1 MCRLS
6 ETSKESFPLP
16 KQPLERYYKAH
27 CMSRPKPVVL
37 LVLDGFGIAPAGLG
51 NAIAESN
58 MPVFHRLISRYP
70 AMTVQANGPAV
81 GLSWGEMG
89 NSEVGHLT
97 MGAGRIFYQSLPRIN
112 LTIES
117 GEFYE
122 LPVFKKAIE
131 HVQTSGG
138 TLHLMGL
145 VSQGGVHAS
154 QEHLY
159 ALLEFCKREQFTKV
173 AIHAFLDGRDA
184 IYNSGQGFIAEL
196 EAKIAELGVGTIA
209 TLSGRYYAM
218 DRDNRWDRIQL
229 AYDAIA
235 QGLGPTAKNATDAI
249 QASYAKEVYDE
260 QFIPTVLTDKR
271 GQPVAKVSSGD
282 AVIFF
287 NFRPDRAREIAKA
300 FVLPAF
306 DKFPRET
313 LQNLFFVTFTEYEK
327 DLPIEVAYPPQLI
340 EECLAKVISDAGLT
354 QLHIAET
361 EKYAH
366 VTFFM
371 NGMREEEFPG
381 ETRVIIP
388 SPRVSSYDKQPEMS
402 VFQIADRVVK
412 ETMAG
417 TYDFIAIN
425 FANADMVGHT
435 GDEAATIKACEA
447 IDKAMGQVVDA
458 ALAVGGAVVITADH
472 GNAEEVKNLI
482 TGEMDKEHS
491 TNPVPFLVISKDLE
505 GVKAPGGDI
514 ENDDLSMV
522 GPIGMLADTA
532 PTILKLLGVPQPPE
546 MTGSPLI

>member
-1 MCRLS
+1 
-6 ETSKESFPLP
+6 
-16 KQPLERYYKAH
+16 
-27 CMSRPKPVVL
+27 MSRPKPVIL
-37 LVLDGFGIAPAGLG
+37 LILDGFGIAPAGLG

-97 MGAGRIFYQSLPRIN
+97 IGAGRIFYQSLPRIN
-112 LTIES
+112 LSIES
-117 GEFYE
+117 GEFFE
-122 LPVFKKAIE
+122 QPAFKKAVE
-131 HVQTSGG
+131 HAREKNG

-145 VSQGGVHAS
+145 VSQGNVHAS

-159 ALLEFCKREQFTKV
+159 ALLDFCKRENYTKV

-184 IYNSGQGFIAEL
+184 IYNSAQGFIAEL
-196 EAKIAELGVGTIA
+196 EAKMAEVGIGKIA

-229 AYDAIA
+229 AYDAMVK
-235 QGLGPTAKNATDAI
+235 GSGPTAQTPSEAI
-249 QASYAKEVYDE
+249 QASYAAKVYDE
-260 QFIPTVLTDKR
+260 QFLPTVITDKK
-271 GQPVAKVSSGD
+271 GKPVAPITSGD
-282 AVIFF
+282 SVIFF
-287 NFRPDRAREIAKA
+287 NFRPDRARELAKA
-300 FVLPAF
+300 FALPAF

-313 LQNLFFVTFTEYEK
+313 LQDLFFVTFTEYEK
-327 DLPIEVAYPPQLI
+327 DVPIEVAYPPQLI
-340 EECLAKVISDAGLT
+340 DQCLAKVISDAGLT

-366 VTFFM
+366 VTFFL
-371 NGMREEEFPG
+371 NGMQEEEFPG
-381 ETRVIIP
+381 ETRAIIP

-402 VFQIADRVVK
+402 VFQISERVVK
-412 ETMAG
+412 ETVAG
-417 TYDFIAIN
+417 AYDFIAIN

-435 GDEAATIKACEA
+435 GSEEATIKACEA
-447 IDKAMGQVVDA
+447 IDKAIGQIVDA
-458 ALAVGGAVVITADH
+458 ALVVGGAVVITADH

-505 GVKAPGGDI
+505 GVKAPGGDM
-514 ENDDLSMV
+514 ENDDLSMTS
-522 GPIGMLADTA
+522 PIGMLADTA